1 MRRTMKNRHSFFN
14 SLSLTFSEVYRY
26 LTHPYFQLP
35 SVRGKAQGG
44 GVMPITLRFLDR
56 WVGSGHVKGLEPVP
70 LSRMPTENRICL
82 CERQRSASKRPQH
95 ADPNALRSKGRGQL
109 GAADTAVFCHNQED
123 WTAFI
128 VSGKQSAPCL
138 GEDVPRL
145 LSAARCKS
153 SSEIDP
159 SEGWFGPTPLVCPG
173 TVCRDAQDSL
183 QIAFLNRQRE
193 YNSGILHALHFCAI
207 INIF

>member
-70 LSRMPTENRICL
+70 LSRTPTENRICL
-82 CERQRSASKRPQH
+82 CERQRRASKRPQH

-128 VSGKQSAPCL
+128 VSGKQSGSL
-138 GEDVPRL
+138 FGR
-145 LSAARCKS
+145 RCS
-153 SSEIDP
+153 S
-159 SEGWFGPTPLVCPG
+159 V
-173 TVCRDAQDSL
+173 AQCCSL
-183 QIAFLNRQRE
+183 QIQLWNWPKWRLVWPHTLGVPR
-193 YNSGILHALHFCAI
+193 NSV
-207 INIF
+207 